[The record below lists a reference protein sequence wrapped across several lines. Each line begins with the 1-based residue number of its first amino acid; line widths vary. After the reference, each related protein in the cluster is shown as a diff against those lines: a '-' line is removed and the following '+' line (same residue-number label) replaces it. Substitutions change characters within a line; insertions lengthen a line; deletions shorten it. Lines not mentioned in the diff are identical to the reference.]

1 MSALTRRDVFGLAAL
16 AAAGRLPLLGTSRLP
31 AAAAPVQGYLSE
43 HAPASGSAN
52 PGLLVYDVLRWT
64 RTDPETG
71 ETRNVKIG
79 SLEIE
84 RVQEDGAVKL
94 NVRQRTS
101 YSQPVN
107 RLEAEA
113 LCDDDAWLSM
123 RCWKLKSWTEGRE
136 DSVYE
141 SEGEVVGSQWR
152 SNDGISESM
161 GRFQRPM
168 ISQWSLPIA
177 LAGGELEEGSVTLLE
192 DLAAIKPRQTIRPGP
207 EVRAPY
213 QGKEHAFTSW
223 VQTGPAVLPIHYLVD
238 GNHLPQLMTQGA
250 LAWALQRAE

>member
-16 AAAGRLPLLGTSRLP
+16 AAAGRLPLLGAARLP
-31 AAAAPVQGYLSE
+31 AAASPVQGYLSE
-43 HAPASGSAN
+43 HAPASG
-52 PGLLVYDVLRWT
+52 PGSPGRLVYDVLRWT
-64 RTDPETG
+64 RTDPATG

-84 RVQEDGAVKL
+84 RVQEDGALKL

-123 RCWKLKSWTEGRE
+123 RSWKVKSWTEGRE

-141 SEGEVVGSQWR
+141 SEGEVVGRRWR
-152 SNDGISESM
+152 SNDGISESI
-161 GRFQRPM
+161 GLFRRPM
-168 ISQWSLPIA
+168 VSQWALPAA
-177 LAGGELEEGSVTLLE
+177 LARGELKGGSFTLLE
-192 DLAAIKPRQTIRPGP
+192 DFAAIKRQQTLRLGP
-207 EVRAPY
+207 EVRVPY
-213 QGKEHAFTSW
+213 QGKEHTFSSW
-223 VQTGPAVLPIHYLVD
+223 AQTGPAVLPIHYLVD
-238 GNHLPQLMTQGA
+238 GNRLPQLMTQGA